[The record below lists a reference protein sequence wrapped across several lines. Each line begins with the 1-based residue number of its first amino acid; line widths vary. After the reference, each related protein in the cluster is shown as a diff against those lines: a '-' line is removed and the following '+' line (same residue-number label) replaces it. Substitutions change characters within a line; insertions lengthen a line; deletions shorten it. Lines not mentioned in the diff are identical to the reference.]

1 MTSPGTALI
10 TGATSGFGRATALAF
25 AKLGWRAIVTGRRED
40 RLRSLAHDIGPSCHR
55 ITLDVRDRDAVFE
68 QLQHLPEP
76 FETVDVL
83 VNNAGLA
90 LGLDRAP
97 EADMDQWEE
106 MVDTNVKGLMYCTRA
121 VLPGMLSR
129 GRGHIVNVGSIA
141 ATTPYPGA
149 NVYGATKAFVHQLSK
164 NLRADLL
171 GTPIRVTNVEPGLAE
186 TEFSIVRFGGNV
198 ERARS
203 VYAGT
208 DPLTPADVA
217 DIIVWVATLP
227 QHVNVNLIEVMPT
240 AQAWGPP
247 AIHRRSS

>member
-1 MTSPGTALI
+1 MTSPGTALV

-25 AKLGWRAIVTGRRED
+25 AKLGWRVIVTGRRED
-40 RLRSLAHDIGPSCHR
+40 RLRSLVDAIGSDAHAVV
-55 ITLDVRDRDAVFE
+55 LDVRDREAVFE
-68 QLQHLPEP
+68 RLQSLPAP
-76 FETVDVL
+76 FGAVDVL

-97 EADMDQWEE
+97 EADMDQWDE
-106 MVDTNVKGLMYCTRA
+106 MVNTNVKGLMYCTRA
-121 VLPGMLSR
+121 VLPGMVSR

-149 NVYGATKAFVHQLSK
+149 NVYGATKAFVHQFSK

-171 GTPIRVTNVEPGLAE
+171 GTSIRVTNVEPGLAE
-186 TEFSIVRFGGNV
+186 TEFSIVRFGGNA

-208 DPLTPADVA
+208 DPLTSTDVA
-217 DIIVWVATLP
+217 DIIVWVVTLP
-227 QHVNVNLIEVMPT
+227 KHVNVNLIEVMPT

-247 AIHRRSS
+247 AIYRRDS

>member
-25 AKLGWRAIVTGRRED
+25 AKLGWRVIVTGRRDD
-40 RLRSLAHDIGPSCHR
+40 RLRTLVEVIGSDAHAVL
-55 ITLDVRDRDAVFE
+55 LDVRDREAVFVR
-68 QLQHLPEP
+68 LQTLPAP
-76 FETVDVL
+76 FDAVDVL

-97 EADMDQWEE
+97 EADMDQWDE

-121 VLPGMLSR
+121 VLPGMVSR

-186 TEFSIVRFGGNV
+186 TEFSIVRFGGNA

-208 DPLTPADVA
+208 DPLTPTDVA

-247 AIHRRSS
+247 AIHRRNS

>member
-1 MTSPGTALI
+1 MNSPSTALV
-10 TGATSGFGRATALAF
+10 TGATSGFGQATALAF
-25 AKLGWRAIVTGRRED
+25 AKLGWRVIVTGRREE
-40 RLRSLAHDIGPSCHR
+40 RLRSLADAIGPTCHAVCF
-55 ITLDVRDRDAVFE
+55 DVRDRQAVFE
-68 QLQHLPEP
+68 RLQQLPP
-76 FETVDVL
+76 SFDTVDVL

-97 EADMDQWEE
+97 EADMDQWDE

-121 VLPGMLSR
+121 VLPGMVSR

-149 NVYGATKAFVHQLSK
+149 NVYGATKAFVHQFSK

-171 GTPIRVTNVEPGLAE
+171 GTPIRVTNIEPGLAE
-186 TEFSIVRFGGNV
+186 TEFSIVRFGGNA

-217 DIIVWVATLP
+217 GMIVWVTTLP
-227 QHVNVNLIEVMPT
+227 PHVNVNLIEVMPI